1 MKNFFTY
8 IFLFFFAAIFISG
21 CSRKKDKFLNKKFH
35 SLTTTYNY
43 LFNGENLYSL
53 GSEELNN
60 SVKENFWKL
69 IPIEKYKY
77 IDTDL
82 DEDRETNFTKAE
94 EKATLAIQKH
104 SMNVAGKE
112 KNPVMDEAYLLLGKS
127 RYFDNRFIPALEAFN
142 YILYK
147 YPTSELINQVKI
159 WKEKVNIRIDQ
170 NKYAIDN
177 LKELLEENNLSK
189 EERSSAHSY
198 ISQAFISIEQLDSS
212 LFYLKKSIFKQ
223 KDLVINTRKKF
234 LLAQLYQELLV
245 TDTAYTLYSEIID
258 LHRKIPREFYVNS
271 YIKRSMVSDSID
283 NSLLELELLAENF
296 ENNNF
301 LDIIFHQLAMLNLKK
316 RDLIQNEEIMFQKLD
331 SIAVTYF
338 NKSLRT
344 DSNEPFLVA
353 KNYNELAELN
363 FRNKNY

>member
-1 MKNFFTY
+1 MVQPQ
-8 IFLFFFAAIFISG
+8 
-21 CSRKKDKFLNKKFH
+21 KKDKFLNKKFH

-112 KNPVMDEAYLLLGKS
+112 KNPVMDQAYLLLGKS

-177 LKELLEENNLSK
+177 LKELLEETNLSK
-189 EERSSAHSY
+189 EERSSAYSY
-198 ISQAFISIEQLDSS
+198 ISVS
-212 LFYLKKSIFKQ
+212 
-223 KDLVINTRKKF
+223 
-234 LLAQLYQELLV
+234 
-245 TDTAYTLYSEIID
+245 YTHLT
-258 LHRKIPREFYVNS
+258 LPTK
-271 YIKRSMVSDSID
+271 
-283 NSLLELELLAENF
+283 A
-296 ENNNF
+296 
-301 LDIIFHQLAMLNLKK
+301 
-316 RDLIQNEEIMFQKLD
+316 
-331 SIAVTYF
+331 
-338 NKSLRT
+338 
-344 DSNEPFLVA
+344 
-353 KNYNELAELN
+353 
-363 FRNKNY
+363 